1 MVDVVNATG
10 MSISNISFEKYWTES
25 PEFHLHWMI
34 KVYSTPT
41 FIIAG
46 SIGNMTVAAI
56 LYRHQVTWQHSICF
70 YMFVYALL
78 NTLILN
84 LVFGFDWLPFV
95 GRMRHIMEVAD
106 WMCRV
111 WQFIFGIITYFPAW
125 IIVAMMVDR
134 VIVPSSSLRH
144 MCTTFVAELVTVLIF
159 IGLVVISIHA
169 MWMYELMNGDCYI
182 PEPPDFMSTVWPW
195 IAATFYSYIPFVVL
209 ITLNILLC
217 LRWRHVVSYSVK
229 QHQFTR
235 ATLLVSVSYILCSV
249 PILLVNFIDRAQPSW
264 LHAWHNFVRF
274 LVVQEV
280 CQLLVC
286 LHHAITF
293 IIYFSTISLFRR
305 SLKCHK
311 DTTRQPRD
319 SVTDLEMRALDT
331 TENHQTPTSL

>member
-1 MVDVVNATG
+1 MVDIVNASG
-10 MSISNISFEKYWTES
+10 MSMSNMSFDRYWLES
-25 PEFHLHWMI
+25 PEFRLHWLI

-56 LYRHQVTWQHSICF
+56 LYRHQLTWQHSICF

-78 NTLILN
+78 NTLVLN
-84 LVFGFDWLPFV
+84 LAFGLNWLPFV
-95 GRMRHIMEVAD
+95 VRVRHVMEIAD

-111 WQFIFGIITYFPAW
+111 YQLIFRIITYFPAW

-134 VIVPSSSLRH
+134 VVSPSSSLRH
-144 MCTTFVAELVTVLIF
+144 VCTIFVAELVTVFIF
-159 IGLVVISIHA
+159 IGLVAISIHA
-169 MWMYELMNGDCYI
+169 MWMYELMNGECYI
-182 PEPPDFMSTVWPW
+182 LEPPNFMTIVWPW
-195 IAATFYSYIPFVVL
+195 IAATFYSYIPFVAL
-209 ITLNILLC
+209 LTLNVLLC
-217 LRWRHVVSYSVK
+217 LRWHHIVVSYSVK

-235 ATLLVSVSYILCSV
+235 ATLLVSVSYILCNF

-274 LVVQEV
+274 LVVHEV
-280 CQLLVC
+280 CQLIGC

-293 IIYFSTISLFRR
+293 VIYFSTMSLFRC

-311 DTTRQPRD
+311 DTTRQTRD

-331 TENHQTPTSL
+331 SENHQNDL